1 MAGYEYSFSVLCEN
15 CKEEFYHRMMLC
27 SSVNMDAASGMVSDF
42 LNDRMNLVTC
52 PNCGANFVYE
62 RPFVAFGIKK
72 KYAILADGSLDGKS
86 KIHGRARLY
95 EMFSPKMRFRRVD
108 FLCEAAEKARIFEAG
123 LDDRATDVLKRKV
136 FDASFFADKR
146 DAMEL
151 FRSADDDTILFEYRD
166 YLGNVIEER
175 SVAMSEYL
183 LPDDGDN
190 CISDGLI
197 LWKRTD

>member
-15 CKEEFYHRMMLC
+15 CKEEFSHRMMLC

-42 LNDRMNLVTC
+42 LNDRLNLVTC
-52 PNCGANFVYE
+52 PHCGASFVYE

-72 KYAILADGSLDGKS
+72 KYAILVDGSLDGKP
-86 KIHGRARLY
+86 KILGRARLY
-95 EMFSPKMRFRRVD
+95 EMFSLKMRFRRVD
-108 FLCEAAEKARIFEAG
+108 FLCEAAEKARIFELG
-123 LDDRATDVLKRKV
+123 LDDAAIDRLKRTV
-136 FDASFFADKR
+136 FNDSFFADKR
-146 DAMEL
+146 EAMVL
-151 FRSADDDTILFEYRD
+151 FKSADDDTIVFEYRD

-175 SVAMSEYL
+175 SVGMSEYS
-183 LPDDGDN
+183 PSGEEDS